1 MERETYVIMID
12 AGVILQESKNM
23 EAVNMGT

>member
-12 AGVILQESKNM
+12 AGVILQESNNK